1 MRGLAR
7 ISRYFKCVRGVVVV
21 ISMCTQCVVGRVQ
34 LLVLVVPPY
43 IGRKCS
49 RKAKEIHH

>member
-1 MRGLAR
+1 MCTWCGGGDL
-7 ISRYFKCVRGVVVV
+7 FLCV
-21 ISMCTQCVVGRVQ
+21 CTQCVVGRVQ

-49 RKAKEIHH
+49 RKAEEIHH